1 MYFQGFLIML
11 GGKDGEILPNEFIVY
26 DTYVSTPNMR
36 LDLDSKRDTLG
47 HMHRNVL
54 AHTVTEIDFTVPPLN
69 NLKHNYLL
77 DLIHRNMSDTHRKEI
92 VLYYWDDENHDYKT
106 GKFYVPDMK
115 FKIRR
120 IDEKKNL
127 IEYDEL
133 ELSFIEC

>member
-36 LDLDSKRDTLG
+36 LDLDSKRDTSG
-47 HMHRNVL
+47 HLHRNVL
-54 AHTVTEIDFTVPPLN
+54 SHTVTEIDFTVPSLN
-69 NLKHNYLL
+69 NLKHDYLL

-106 GKFYVPDMK
+106 GTFYVPDMK

-127 IEYDEL
+127 IEYNEL